1 MLKQWS
7 KEILEAWIGVYA
19 KLLPLYAENFTGPQ
33 QQEILNKGIE
43 TVQRLSTRTGPM
55 QVRTCCAQLIGAF
68 ADSNS
73 LKSTKL
79 FEDNLVPIIKD
90 ICDDFNWE
98 VRKEICG

>member
-19 KLLPLYAENFTGPQ
+19 KLLPLYAEKFTGTQ

-55 QVRTCCAQLIGAF
+55 
-68 ADSNS
+68 
-73 LKSTKL
+73 
-79 FEDNLVPIIKD
+79 
-90 ICDDFNWE
+90 
-98 VRKEICG
+98 